1 MNRAAI
7 KVPTFTRAAVLRLG
21 AAAAVALLLAF
32 MGCEIIN
39 YPPSIDINI
48 PEEALTGSKQ
58 EFTAVVEDLDED
70 PVIVTWFATDG
81 DFDKPKPTGKVVKWT
96 APVTTGK
103 VIITA
108 VANDRKLGG
117 TDTTRG
123 AISVVNSAPV
133 ITDFSSSTPYVTLG
147 KSVTLTCEADDP
159 EGEDIT
165 FEFYTSPSDVGEMD
179 PPDPQET
186 NTATWTAPDDPN
198 LARIYDLIVRVS
210 DVPQGYYSSD
220 TLQVLVYSENGTIW
234 IVDKVQSV
242 VTKFTSR
249 GEKILSASH
258 SFQKP
263 VAVTSY
269 RSKFYGCYVA
279 DQDAGQIVKLDEEGN
294 SVTTFSDLPN
304 VIDLAINRETSTL
317 WAICHSKNEPRLTV
331 IDTDTESI
339 VKQVKGLR
347 HPNAI
352 TINQNRQDVWIADYG
367 YEQDDRV
374 IQINIRDFLID
385 LPDSLTSLYAT
396 IFEGNFNYPSS
407 LSVRDAEEA
416 TVYIA
421 DTYDDEVERLT
432 YNPVTEEYYRGTAI
446 DLSGGGTKQP
456 KPFQVRVTDAGLVW
470 VLSLDRS
477 VQYFPEDITTPTQKT
492 SIGSYAFL
500 DPHAMAIDQITGNVW
515 IGDNGRHQVVEI
527 SSADS
532 VGVTI
537 SGFSFVE
544 DIVIIK

>member
-70 PVIVTWFATDG
+70 DVTVRWSATDG
-81 DFDKPKPTGKVVKWT
+81 EFNKTTSESVTWT

-103 VIITA
+103 VIVTA
-108 VANDRKLGG
+108 VADDRKLGG
-117 TDTTRG
+117 TDTAT
-123 AISVVNSAPV
+123 AVISVVNSAPS
-133 ITDFSSSTPYVTLG
+133 ITEFSSSTPYITLG
-147 KSVTLTCEADDP
+147 NTVTLTCTAYDP
-159 EGEDIT
+159 EGEDLT
-165 FEFYTSPSDVGEMD
+165 FEFYTSPSDVGEMA
-179 PPDPQET
+179 PVGPQET
-186 NTATWTAPDDPN
+186 NIATWTAPSDPN

-210 DVPQGYYSSD
+210 DMPQGYYSSD
-220 TLQVLVYSENGTIW
+220 TLQVLVFSEYGTIW
-234 IVDKVQSV
+234 IVDSV
-242 VTKFTSR
+242 NPRVSKYTAR
-249 GEKILSASH
+249 GEEVLSAEY

-263 VAVTSY
+263 VAVTNNIEE
-269 RSKFYGCYVA
+269 FFGCYLA
-279 DQDAGQIVKLDEEGN
+279 DHGAGQIIKLDEKGEN
-294 SVTTFSDLPN
+294 VVTFPSMPN
-304 VIDLAINRETSTL
+304 VIDLTIHRDTRTL
-317 WAICHSKNEPRLTV
+317 WAISVSDDGPRLTV
-331 IDTDTESI
+331 IDTYTESVI
-339 VKQVKGLR
+339 MQVKGLYQ
-347 HPNAI
+347 PNAI
-352 TINQNRQDVWIADYG
+352 IINQNRNEVWISDYG
-367 YEQDDRV
+367 DVDRI
-374 IQINIRDFLID
+374 IQINIKDFLAD
-385 LPDSLTSLYAT
+385 PPDSISSANAT
-396 IFEGNFNYPSS
+396 VFEGDYDSPSS
-407 LSVRDAEEA
+407 LSVRDAKDA

-421 DTYDDEVERLT
+421 DTNDDEVERLM
-432 YNPVTEEYYRGTAI
+432 YNAATEEYYRGTAI

-544 DIVIIK
+544 DIVINK